1 MEMLKRNGEDALS
14 ESSGETGTSDSG
26 RGGSE
31 DDSHS
36 NRGSAMI
43 DPGKRHWTPSFRFKK
58 IIIMLLRGGGAL
70 VCTFV
75 VSDC

>member
-1 MEMLKRNGEDALS
+1 MTPSPLFQGCQFIEMLKRNGEDALS

-43 DPGKRHWTPSFRFKK
+43 DPGN
-58 IIIMLLRGGGAL
+58 
-70 VCTFV
+70 V
-75 VSDC
+75 

>member
-1 MEMLKRNGEDALS
+1 MIMTPPPLFQGCQFIEMLKRNGEDALS

-43 DPGKRHWTPSFRFKK
+43 DPGN
-58 IIIMLLRGGGAL
+58 
-70 VCTFV
+70 V
-75 VSDC
+75 

>member
-1 MEMLKRNGEDALS
+1 MEMVKRRSNGEDALS

-36 NRGSAMI
+36 NRGSAMMET
-43 DPGKRHWTPSFRFKK
+43 GE
-58 IIIMLLRGGGAL
+58 
-70 VCTFV
+70 
-75 VSDC
+75 

>member
-1 MEMLKRNGEDALS
+1 MTRPPLFQGCQFIEMLKRNGEDALS

-43 DPGKRHWTPSFRFKK
+43 DPGN
-58 IIIMLLRGGGAL
+58 
-70 VCTFV
+70 V
-75 VSDC
+75 